1 MALRTTLSGSSPPPA
16 SGPDVLNEYAARIGT
31 LFDASCLPLT
41 AVGGTADAVTATL
54 DPPLATAGVFVDGM
68 KFTITW
74 GATNTAGVT
83 LAING
88 GAALP
93 VLDAAGNVLIPGA
106 IEAGLRSQIEYVGG
120 SFRILSSQGGAGG
133 SESYYWALTA
143 NGTWTKPAGLDDD
156 RMVTIEA
163 WGGGGGGGT
172 ASGGGGGGGGGY
184 AMRRIRAADLPSSVS
199 VTIGAGGTAN
209 SSGGNTNFG
218 AILTAFGG
226 GGGTGSGAAGG
237 GGGGEVT
244 KGGSA
249 SGSVVGSAGMIGG
262 GAGGAPSSGSGEFA
276 RSIWG
281 GGGGGGGGG
290 STGTGGAGGAAVFG
304 GGGGGGAAGSAGAG
318 GASVYG
324 GNGGAS
330 GVAGSAPGGGGG
342 RNAAG
347 ARGEVRVWI

>member
-1 MALRTTLSGSSPPPA
+1 MASRTTVSGSSTPPLT
-16 SGPDVLNEYAARIGT
+16 GPDFLDEYAARIDT

-41 AVGGTADAVTATL
+41 AVAGTADAVTATL

-74 GATNTAGVT
+74 AAANTAGVT

-93 VLDAAGNVLIPGA
+93 VVDAAGNALIPGG

-120 SFRILSSQGGAGG
+120 SFRVLSSQGGGG
-133 SESYYWALTA
+133 GNESYYWAFTA
-143 NGTWTKPAGLDDD
+143 DGTWTKPAGLDDD

-163 WGGGGGGGT
+163 WGGGGGGHS
-172 ASGGGGGGGGGY
+172 ASAGGGGGGGGY
-184 AMRRIRAADLPSSVS
+184 AMRRVRAGDLPSSVS
-199 VTIGAGGTAN
+199 VIIG
-209 SSGGNTNFG
+209 SGGAVGSAGANTTFG
-218 AILTAFGG
+218 SFLTAYRGG
-226 GGGTGSGAAGG
+226 GSTSSAGG
-237 GGGGEVT
+237 GGGGEATAGGNSTTVGGT
-244 KGGSA
+244 GGAVGGGEGGGGGSNITPGNPA
-249 SGSVVGSAGMIGG
+249 TT
-262 GAGGAPSSGSGEFA
+262 
-276 RSIWG
+276 IWG
-281 GGGGGGGGG
+281 GGGGGGG
-290 STGTGGAGGAAVFG
+290 STSGASGARAVFG
-304 GGGGGGAAGSAGAG
+304 GGGGGGGGGAG
-318 GASVYG
+318 GAGGLSVCG

>member
-16 SGPDVLNEYAARIGT
+16 SGPDVLNEYAERIGT

-93 VLDAAGNVLIPGA
+93 VLDAAGNALIPGA
-106 IEAGLRSQIEYVGG
+106 IKAGLRSQIEYVGG

-133 SESYYWALTA
+133 GSESYYWAFTA
-143 NGTWTKPAGLDDD
+143 NGTWTKPLGLDDD

-163 WGGGGGGGT
+163 WGGGGAGGVG
-172 ASGGGGGGGGGY
+172 SGARGGGGGGGY
-184 AMRRIRAADLPSSVS
+184 SMRRVRAGDLPSSVA
-199 VTIGAGGTAN
+199 VTVGAGGLPGGS
-209 SSGGNTNFG
+209 SSGNSTFG
-218 AILTAFGG
+218 SILTAFGG
-226 GGGTGSGAAGG
+226 ANGANSAVNGGAGG
-237 GGGGEVT
+237 GELERGSGSTGGKIGGGGAMADAAT
-244 KGGSA
+244 TW
-249 SGSVVGSAGMIGG
+249 G
-262 GAGGAPSSGSGEFA
+262 GAGGANADPNAAGKAGGGSVH
-276 RSIWG
+276 G
-281 GGGGGGGGG
+281 GGGGGGDG
-290 STGTGGAGGAAVFG
+290 STVGAGGRSLYG
-304 GGGGGGAAGSAGAG
+304 GDGGAA
-318 GASVYG
+318 
-324 GNGGAS
+324 

-342 RNAAG
+342 SKAAG
-347 ARGEVRVWI
+347 ARGEVRISI